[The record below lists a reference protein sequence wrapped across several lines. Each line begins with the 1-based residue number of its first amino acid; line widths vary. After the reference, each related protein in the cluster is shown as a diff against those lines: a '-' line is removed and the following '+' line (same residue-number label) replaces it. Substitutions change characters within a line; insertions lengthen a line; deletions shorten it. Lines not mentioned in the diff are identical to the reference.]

1 MVFDDAT
8 YIGEDAGEM
17 VVLQFDACAF
27 DMKDKVYVNFYE
39 CTCHVFF
46 CHPFGVLLM
55 DCCISRGSF
64 SAMLRKRLLR
74 RRASLRSTPACVL
87 VSPSGFIPP
96 ACILPPLRGFLVIYC
111 HISRGSASLHPCL
124 YSCQPFG
131 LSPPSSPF
139 YSPSSKENEE
149 ERTPSPFGEGRG
161 GAPKYSAHP
170 TPWSWCRLFSAPT
183 DLHAGGNHP
192 PRASSGSRH
201 PRRPCSWPAGG
212 T

>member
-17 VVLQFDACAF
+17 VVLQFDVCAF

-39 CTCHVFF
+39 CTCHGFF

-55 DCCISRGSF
+55 GCCISRGF
-64 SAMLRKRLLR
+64 
-74 RRASLRSTPACVL
+74 ASLHPCLCSCQPFGL
-87 VSPSGFIPP
+87 YPP
-96 ACILPPLRGFLVIYC
+96 VCILPPLRGFLLINC
-111 HISRGSASLHPCL
+111 HISRGFASLHPCL

-131 LSPPSSPF
+131 LYPPSSPF

-161 GAPKYSAHP
+161 GALIYSAHP

-183 DLHAGGNHP
+183 DLRAGGNHP